1 MKSIK
6 SELKILDKLKRSNTL
21 SDEQYIRAKEDLL
34 KDRLLSSRKSKS
46 NKSIV
51 VMVISV
57 VIIVGIF
64 FYYRNYKEE
73 QNEYIKL
80 INLLEVNNDLII
92 KNIDKFNSFKSI
104 KKEDQ
109 NEWELYKNFYEYGNY
124 NGDILEESQKCLIK
138 IDYEI
143 SKQIERLLNK
153 KNIKLLNRFN
163 DLDDVEIKV
172 LYDLGSNYK
181 NLDRLVTKY
190 NSMVKQ
196 SNGLYE
202 DDTNISFTTFIFKSN
217 IPSGNIYEAF
227 GINR

>member
-1 MKSIK
+1 M
-6 SELKILDKLKRSNTL
+6 LDKLKRSNTL